1 MLWGKYISVILA
13 STIKF
18 IGGPLAGIA
27 LQLSWIETASCTVI
41 GMMLSVTVV
50 TFAGKGIQQIIQRF
64 RQSKPKRFTSRTRLA
79 IRIWQR
85 FGMAGIALLTPLVL
99 TPIGGT
105 VLAVAFRVRSGPLLL
120 YMLISATFW
129 ALVQTLALY
138 QLPGI
143 KNWFG

>member
-1 MLWGKYISVILA
+1 MLA

-27 LQLSWIETASCTVI
+27 LQLTWLETAVCTMA
-41 GMMLSVTVV
+41 GMMLSVVIV
-50 TFAGKGIQQIIQRF
+50 TFAGKGLQQLIQRF
-64 RQSKPKRFTSRTRLA
+64 RKAKPRRFTSRTRLA
-79 IRIWQR
+79 VRVWRR

-105 VLAVAFRVRSGPLLL
+105 ILAVAFRVRSGPLLL

-129 ALVQTLALY
+129 ALVQTVVLY
-138 QLPGI
+138 QVTGLQGLF
-143 KNWFG
+143 K